1 MTSVSYPG
9 VYVEEIPGGAR
20 PIEAASTSTAA
31 FVGVTEKGPDGVV
44 LPDED
49 RAHRITG
56 WQEFQ
61 NKYGGFFDGGL
72 LAESVYQFF
81 NNGGRQCYI
90 VRVIG
95 SGAQAASVTIPN
107 RAGTNG
113 IKISA
118 NSSGVW
124 GNALYINIEDGQ
136 EDSGNTFTLSVYDQI
151 DPESIP
157 TLEIAQAATPIEV
170 HENLSMDEASTNY
183 FKTRIE
189 EDSEYI
195 FAEFDEANNVVL
207 DNGYHLG
214 GADPDT
220 SIGAGLKFQIN
231 INGDGYQEVTL
242 AANSTLETIRG
253 DIESKVSA
261 LDKKK
266 NTTLDAAFD
275 NFVCTIEWDPN
286 TLTSTSGNI
295 TVTSLTDD
303 KVVEVVHADGDP
315 FTLTFEGNIASI
327 SGTATTT
334 DIVNA
339 LGELPGAPVFEVAG
353 DGDPWT
359 LTLQRPHLK
368 LVSGTSA
375 PNSSVL
381 VRAATTNDVTELL
394 QLGAHGVSFGGLS
407 RRRPAIPDPGALY
420 QIGDHPTNS
429 VAGVDDTASLTTPTS
444 YKEAFEHLNK
454 ITDVSLL
461 AVPGVPGMFD
471 AGVEYCENRPLR
483 DIFFIGE
490 TDDTDDSPADAE
502 TFRKNINKPNTYGS
516 IFFPWIRSPDPS
528 GRQAEP
534 ILLPPSG
541 FMAGLFARI
550 DTTRGVW
557 KAPAGTE
564 ASVSGAAGLL
574 VELTDIQQGN
584 LNKIGVNCLRR
595 FPLAGIVS
603 WGARTVYSDPE
614 YKYVPVRRT
623 AIMLRRSIYDG
634 IQWAVFEPNDHRLW
648 ASLRLNIGSFMN
660 GLFRAAAFQG
670 EKASDAYF
678 VRCGLGDTMTQGDI
692 DRGQVIV
699 LIGFAALKPA
709 EFVIVRIQQKAG
721 QTQ

>member
-20 PIEAASTSTAA
+20 PIESASTSTAA
-31 FVGVTEKGPDGVV
+31 FVGVVEKGPDRVV
-44 LPDED
+44 IQDED
-49 RAHRITG
+49 RAHRITS

-61 NKYGGFFDGGL
+61 NTYGGFVDGGY

-90 VRVIG
+90 VRVVG
-95 SGAQAASVTIPN
+95 SGARAASVTIPN
-107 RAGTNG
+107 RASKNG

-118 NSSGVW
+118 NSSGAW
-124 GNALYINIEDGQ
+124 GNALYVNIEDGL
-136 EDSGNTFTLSVYDQI
+136 EDPGNTFTVSVYDQI

-157 TLEIAQAATPIEV
+157 TLQIAQAATPIEV
-170 HENLSMDEASTNY
+170 LENLNMDATSTNY
-183 FKTRIE
+183 FATRIK
-189 EDSEYI
+189 EDSSYI
-195 FAEFDEANNVVL
+195 AAEIDAENVVL
-207 DNGYHLG
+207 DSGYHLG
-214 GADPDT
+214 AGNPAT
-220 SIGAGLKFQIN
+220 TITAGLKFQIN
-231 INGDGYQEVTL
+231 INDDGYQEVTL
-242 AANSTLETIRG
+242 AESSTLDAIRD
-253 DIESKVSA
+253 DITAKVSA
-261 LDKKK
+261 LTKKK
-266 NTTLDAAFD
+266 NSTASAAF
-275 NFVCTIEWDPN
+275 
-286 TLTSTSGNI
+286 SGF
-295 TVTSLTDD
+295 TCKFAD
-303 KVVEVVHADGDP
+303 ADGVDLP
-315 FTLTFEGNIASI
+315 ATD
-327 SGTATTT
+327 TTT
-334 DIVNA
+334 
-339 LGELPGAPVFEVAG
+339 EK
-353 DGDPWT
+353 
-359 LTLQRPHLK
+359 HLK
-368 LVSGTSA
+368 LESGTSGA
-375 PNSSVL
+375 DSSVK
-381 VRAATTNDVTELL
+381 VRQSTTDNAAGLL
-394 QLGAHGVSFGGLS
+394 KLGAAHGVSFGGIS
-407 RRRPAIPDPGALY
+407 RRRPAIPDPTELY
-420 QIGDHPTNS
+420 QLGDHPTNS
-429 VAGVDDTASLTTPTS
+429 VEGVDDLVSITVPTS
-444 YKEAFEHLNK
+444 YKAAFEHLNK

-502 TFRKNINKPNTYGS
+502 TYRKSISKPNTYGS

-648 ASLRLNIGSFMN
+648 ASLRLNIGAFMN
-660 GLFRAAAFQG
+660 GLFRAGAFQG